1 MTWIGLTHTEEAVGS
16 LGVEIG
22 LGELG
27 SIVTWGL
34 GWWDDHLGL
43 GESSELCG
51 TGWQRHLL
59 GGGVRSSQEDLHQ
72 GVGPWTGAG
81 GREEGESRAQL
92 PGPSLG
98 WEPNAL
104 RM

>member
-1 MTWIGLTHTEEAVGS
+1 MGLTHTEEAVGS
-16 LGVEIG
+16 LGMEIG

-59 GGGVRSSQEDLHQ
+59 GGGGKEQP
-72 GVGPWTGAG
+72 G
-81 GREEGESRAQL
+81 
-92 PGPSLG
+92 GPSPGRGAMDRSRGQGGGGEQGAAPWPQPGLG
-98 WEPNAL
+98 TQCSQDVA
-104 RM
+104 